1 MTDAKTLLLHI
12 ALLLMP
18 LRASAAATAKPL
30 PTDSCG
36 IVLRAQ
42 LVVVSPGDR
51 LSYSLF
57 IYSPNTFST

>member
-18 LRASAAATAKPL
+18 LRASATATAKPL
-30 PTDSCG
+30 SSQLDLSH
-36 IVLRAQ
+36 Q
-42 LVVVSPGDR
+42 LVTASLAVRS